1 MKDSILFQIQ
11 IAEELLSQML
21 PMLNKVSSSAFFV
34 QQGRFE
40 HVRPTRQL
48 LEKWCVQYG
57 AVLPESVAKELFSV
71 SHRLND
77 WIMSNG
83 QSATPH
89 NFATDDHASFHSLT
103 LALKAYQEQLY
114 EELSNIRPGEMTV
127 TIDKSITIGT
137 RLQNVNI
144 SGNIHD
150 AFNTTISF
158 GQSQPDS
165 EMAAR
170 LKEVCAVVNQLAG
183 QLPEEMAE
191 QVSRDLKTL
200 VTEATNNKPRRKWY
214 ELSAEGILDAAK
226 TCAGMAE
233 PVSTAIKGVL
243 GLLSAVGV

>member
-11 IAEELLSQML
+11 IVEDLLSQML

-40 HVRPTRQL
+40 HIRPARQL
-48 LEKWCVQYG
+48 LEKWCVQYR
-57 AVLPESVAKELFSV
+57 AVLPESVGKEMISV
-71 SHRLND
+71 SQRLND

-114 EELSNIRPGEMTV
+114 QELSNVKPEETTV

-144 SGNIHD
+144 SGNIQD
-150 AFNTTISF
+150 AFNTTITF
-158 GQSQPDS
+158 GQAQPNSEIANTTAGTMRCSQP
-165 EMAAR
+165 A
-170 LKEVCAVVNQLAG
+170 
-183 QLPEEMAE
+183 
-191 QVSRDLKTL
+191 SRST
-200 VTEATNNKPRRKWY
+200 PRRN
-214 ELSAEGILDAAK
+214 GG
-226 TCAGMAE
+226 AGF
-233 PVSTAIKGVL
+233 KGFENF
-243 GLLSAVGV
+243 SN